1 MIVSHIAYHMD
12 MSDKLVY
19 LIGPVVVAVTL
30 FIRYRWTKQEKKES
44 QGPFER
50 RSF

>member
-1 MIVSHIAYHMD
+1 MD

-30 FIRYRWTKQEKKES
+30 FIRYRWREQEKKES
-44 QGPFER
+44 QGPIEP
-50 RSF
+50 S